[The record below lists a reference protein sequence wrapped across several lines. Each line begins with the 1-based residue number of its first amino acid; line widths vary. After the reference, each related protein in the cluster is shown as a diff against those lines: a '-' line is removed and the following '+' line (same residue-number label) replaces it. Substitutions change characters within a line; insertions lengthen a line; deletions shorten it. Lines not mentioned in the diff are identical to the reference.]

1 MGEML
6 VKVFLS
12 QVEGRKKQH
21 IKDNRERD
29 LFFWTTGRQNRVP
42 AIWEAIQS
50 SRSKNQCRGKGSSQ

>member
-6 VKVFLS
+6 VELFLR

-21 IKDNRERD
+21 IKDNRKRD
-29 LFFWTTGRQNRVP
+29 LFSWAIGRQNSVP

-50 SRSKNQCRGKGSSQ
+50 SRSKNQCRGKGSPQ